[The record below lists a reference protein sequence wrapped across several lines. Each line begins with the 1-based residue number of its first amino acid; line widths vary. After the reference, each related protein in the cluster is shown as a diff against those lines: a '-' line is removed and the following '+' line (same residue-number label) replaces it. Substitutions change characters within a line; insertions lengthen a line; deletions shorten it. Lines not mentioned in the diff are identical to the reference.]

1 MEVDSFFN
9 LVLFNI
15 TNYLFYLSIGIQ
27 FINFYPLIIQ
37 PWKRSQYSLK
47 CEYLKMLRKLQKYIL
62 KNKKLRGKNKCN
74 IINIS
79 DRLIESNKLE
89 ISPLSF
95 NTINKSYMFESK
107 LCVTLSTQKID
118 NTCHKTC
125 FAKWSTHYINSNRKN
140 I

>member
-15 TNYLFYLSIGIQ
+15 TNYLSIGIQ
-27 FINFYPLIIQ
+27 FINFYPLTIQ
-37 PWKRSQYSLK
+37 PWKRSQYSLE

>member
-1 MEVDSFFN
+1 MIEMRIFEDVRK
-9 LVLFNI
+9 
-15 TNYLFYLSIGIQ
+15 T
-27 FINFYPLIIQ
+27 
-37 PWKRSQYSLK
+37 LK
-47 CEYLKMLRKLQKYIL
+47 IYLK

-118 NTCHKTC
+118 NTCHRTC

-140 I
+140 IWWTSRNNLSGSIKITFLIFIVSIVCNRSNNMFHKW